1 MSGASVANGLALGK
15 LSGNDARVTTLTPE
29 QFAIIVREVEL
40 MLRGGE
46 RDEFWHG
53 NRQSLL

>member
-1 MSGASVANGLALGK
+1 MSGASVAIGLALGK

-29 QFAIIVREVEL
+29 QFAIVAREVEL
-40 MLRGGE
+40 MIGEGE
-46 RDEFWHG
+46 RDEFWRG